1 MKVPVPPVPLT
12 RLPTV
17 TDPLPVFP
25 FAGACAK
32 LPCSRMMPLVVNPSN
47 EMLVFAGAPPIDGTS
62 EAMQLVSQS

>member
-1 MKVPVPPVPLT
+1 MKVPVPPVPLLDFDGYGSAT
-12 RLPTV
+12 
-17 TDPLPVFP
+17 VFP